1 MMTAT
6 ECPSIERLK
15 DLTLGRLAEEDS
27 DSMLDHLR
35 DCAVCQSELETIGD
49 GEDSLIQAIRS
60 PEDASEWIHEPQ
72 CDMAVIAALG
82 AIGIGQQSPTV
93 SEMPAFPVSI
103 GEYEIVRPLGRGG
116 MGNVYLARHTK
127 LGRLVAL
134 KVLAGHRLADA
145 KMKER
150 FEAEMRAVGQ
160 LSHPG
165 IVSAHDARE
174 IDGTA
179 VLITEFI
186 DGMDL
191 AQLVPRTGPIEI
203 ADACDLI
210 RQVAV
215 ALQYTSDQGF
225 VHRDVKPSNIMLS
238 RSGEVKLLD
247 LGSAR
252 LQEPRHETSGLT
264 GTGQAMGTADYI
276 APEQVTDSRGVDVR
290 ADIYSLG
297 CTLFKLLTGHAPF
310 AGPQCATAFA
320 KMTAHVS
327 TPPPVLSDFL
337 PDAPAGLIKLVASML
352 DKDPTSRPQTPM
364 QVAEKLKQFASDANL
379 SGLIARA
386 ETASPERA
394 PTSHPET
401 KVSSQTQSWRR
412 RTVPLTAAIAAG
424 FFGLFIGLMSG
435 VLIRIKLPDGSVMTV
450 NAPDGSEVTVVPDAS
465 PDPPP
470 ETTALPAV
478 AASED
483 QRKEAFLRF
492 AILATEEEMRE
503 YGSKYEGLPQDFAVT
518 RDGFRWYAADLD
530 ADLSSPLHMNGQ
542 TLHLVREA
550 GSLAID
556 QDKLREQIEMAQAK
570 GNEQIEL
577 RLSEAAGESLRELT
591 RNNMRRKL
599 AIIVNG
605 KIRMAPTIMAEV
617 GRDIAIT
624 GRFTKEE
631 VSFLMNALDSGL
643 VAPLSKRE
651 KATQAKTDLE
661 RLQGVWRLSGRSD
674 ATLLAFDGWDFYV
687 VDDQSI
693 RAAGRFLLLHSR
705 GRESQKIALTNSNFP
720 KESTLTLSYRFLLGD
735 RLELELN
742 DPAHR
747 EKTDDF
753 GINLGKGF
761 LVLERIGEVPTGELN
776 ASFWR
781 KEFRSSEGRV
791 YSLQSELRGRIE
803 LSAALMQIVRAKGS
817 DVKTSSAG
825 IGSESSGE
833 SSQESTNQLK
843 QMGIAFHNFASAYRK
858 FPASASMAREGA
870 IGVNDESELKP
881 FSWRVAILPF
891 IEQQE
896 LFEQYR
902 FDEPWDSEANSK
914 LLAKMPSVYRRPDA
928 SEDQPVGHANY
939 QGIAN
944 GASALGIDDGVKF
957 KDIRDGTSNTLLILE
972 TKSSVPWTKPQDL
985 SELPEFA
992 GDAVLRY
999 LMADGAVRTMA
1010 PVDEEKLK
1018 ALITRDGG
1026 ERIEP

>member
-35 DCAVCQSELETIGD
+35 DCEVCQSELETIGD

-60 PEDASEWIHEPQ
+60 PDDASEWILEPQ
-72 CDMAVIAALG
+72 CDVAVIAALG
-82 AIGIGQQSPTV
+82 AIGIGQQSPTI
-93 SEMPAFPVSI
+93 SDMPGFPVSI

-165 IVSAHDARE
+165 IVTAHDARE

-191 AQLVPRTGPIEI
+191 AQLVSRTGPIGV

-247 LGSAR
+247 LGLAR
-252 LQEPRHETSGLT
+252 LQEPRHDTSGLT

-310 AGPQCATAFA
+310 AGPQCTTAFA

-327 TPPPVLSDFL
+327 TPPPVLNDFL
-337 PDAPAGLIKLVASML
+337 SDAPAGLAKLVASML

-364 QVAEKLKQFASDANL
+364 QVAEKLKPFASDANL

-401 KVSSQTQSWRR
+401 KVSPQKQSWQR

-465 PDPPP
+465 ADPPP

-492 AILATEEEMRE
+492 AILATEAELRE

-591 RNNMRRKL
+591 RNNMRRRL

-617 GRDIAIT
+617 GRDIAIS
-624 GRFTKEE
+624 GRFTQEE
-631 VSFLMNALDSGL
+631 ISFLMDALNSGL
-643 VAPLSKRE
+643 VQPLSE
-651 KATQAKTDLE
+651 VGVVTQAPIDIW
-661 RLQGVWRLSGRSD
+661 RLQGVWKISDEPAGR
-674 ATLLAFDGWDFYV
+674 LLAFDNSGFFV
-687 VDDQSI
+687 ATDQWI
-693 RAAGRFLLLHSR
+693 RAAGNMAVMPHRNQWMEVHFENSFPGGPQGDPIYMVRFLN
-705 GRESQKIALTNSNFP
+705 EDK
-720 KESTLTLSYRFLLGD
+720 
-735 RLELELN
+735 LELGS
-742 DPAHR
+742 
-747 EKTDDF
+747 KTLQPGSSLDF
-753 GINLGKGF
+753 TGSYQVENIR
-761 LVLERIGEVPTGELN
+761 VAERIGSIPTEMTEV
-776 ASFWR
+776 
-781 KEFRSSEGRV
+781 K
-791 YSLQSELRGRIE
+791 
-803 LSAALMQIVRAKGS
+803 ALMDSPVVSKADAIERQSINSALLLIMQAKIEGVDFWVQAGGR
-817 DVKTSSAG
+817 DV
-825 IGSESSGE
+825 
-833 SSQESTNQLK
+833 QSTNQLK
-843 QMGIAFHNFASAYRK
+843 QMGLAFHNFASAYRK

-870 IGVNDESELKP
+870 IGINDESELKP

-891 IEQQE
+891 IEQQK

-902 FDEPWDSEANSK
+902 FDEPWDSEANLK
-914 LLAKMPSVYRRPDA
+914 LLAKMPSIYRSPDA
-928 SEDQPVGHANY
+928 SEDQPVGQANY

-957 KDIRDGTSNTLLILE
+957 RDIRDGTSNTLLILE

-985 SELPEFA
+985 SELPKFA
-992 GDAVLRY
+992 DDAVLRY
-999 LMADGAVRTMA
+999 LMADGSVRTMD

>member
-15 DLTLGRLAEEDS
+15 DLSLGRLAEEDS

-35 DCAVCQSELETIGD
+35 DCEVCQSELETIGD

-60 PEDASEWIHEPQ
+60 PDDASEWIHEPQ
-72 CDMAVIAALG
+72 CDVAVIAALG

-93 SEMPAFPVSI
+93 SDMPGFPVSI

-165 IVSAHDARE
+165 IVTAHDARE

-191 AQLVPRTGPIEI
+191 AQLVSRTGPIGV

-225 VHRDVKPSNIMLS
+225 VHRDVKPSNIMLGH
-238 RSGEVKLLD
+238 SGEVKLLD
-247 LGSAR
+247 LGLAR
-252 LQEPRHETSGLT
+252 LQESRHETSGLT

-310 AGPQCATAFA
+310 AGPQCTTAFA

-327 TPPPVLSDFL
+327 SPPPVLSDFL
-337 PDAPAGLIKLVASML
+337 PDAPAGLNKVVASML

-364 QVAEKLKQFASDANL
+364 QVAEKLKQFVSDANL

-394 PTSHPET
+394 FTSHPET

-412 RTVPLTAAIAAG
+412 RTVPITAAIAAG
-424 FFGLFIGLMSG
+424 FLGLFIGLMSG
-435 VLIRIKLPDGSVMTV
+435 LLIRIKMPDGSVVTV
-450 NAPDGSEVTVVPDAS
+450 NAPDGSEVSAVPDAS

-470 ETTALPAV
+470 ENIASPTV
-478 AASED
+478 AAFED
-483 QRKEAFLRF
+483 QREEAFLKF
-492 AILATEEEMRE
+492 AILATEEETRE
-503 YGSKYEGLPQDFAVT
+503 YRLKMEGIPEHFDVI
-518 RDGFRWYAADLD
+518 RDEFRWYAADLD
-530 ADLSSPLHMNGQ
+530 PDFSSPLHMNGEP
-542 TLHLVREA
+542 LYLVREA
-550 GSLAID
+550 GSLAIA

-605 KIRMAPTIMAEV
+605 RIRMTPTIMAEV

-643 VAPLSKRE
+643 VAPLSKRDPGIR
-651 KATQAKTDLE
+651 TTSDLE
-661 RLQGVWRLSGRSD
+661 RLQGVWRLAGRSD
-674 ATLLAFDGWDFYV
+674 ATLLAFDGRDFYMA
-687 VDDQSI
+687 DDQAI
-693 RAAGRFLLLHSR
+693 QAIGRVSMMTLGNSDSKEIL
-705 GRESQKIALTNSNFP
+705 LTNSMP
-720 KESTLTLSYRFLLGD
+720 TGPASQLLIYRFLVGD
-735 RLELELN
+735 RLEFELKGSVAKAIPN
-742 DPAHR
+742 RLGLDA
-747 EKTDDF
+747 
-753 GINLGKGF
+753 GKGF
-761 LVLERIGEVPTGELN
+761 FIVERLGDFPAAVDEALSLSNKFRSILAKEGTP
-776 ASFWR
+776 R
-781 KEFRSSEGRV
+781 KESAFRRNILPPLTWIIKAKAMKLETAVEASSKI
-791 YSLQSELRGRIE
+791 L
-803 LSAALMQIVRAKGS
+803 AAERN
-817 DVKTSSAG
+817 VKSM
-825 IGSESSGE
+825 
-833 SSQESTNQLK
+833 NQLK
-843 QMGIAFHNFASAYRK
+843 QFGLGFHNFHAVFNK
-858 FPASASMAREGA
+858 FPASASTKPEGSQGA
-870 IGVNDESELKP
+870 SDPSQLQP
-881 FSWRVAILPF
+881 FSWRVAILPY
-891 IEQQE
+891 IGHAD

-902 FDEPWDSEANSK
+902 FDEPWDSEANLK
-914 LLAKMPSVYRRPDA
+914 LLPQMPSIYRRPDA
-928 SEDQPVGHANY
+928 SDDQPVGHANY
-939 QGIAN
+939 QGIADRS
-944 GASALGIDDGVKF
+944 GALGKDDGVKMR
-957 KDIRDGTSNTLLILE
+957 DIRDGTSNTLLILE
-972 TKSSVPWTKPQDL
+972 TESSVPWTKPQDL
-985 SELPEFA
+985 GELPEFA
-992 GDAVLRY
+992 DDAVLRY
-999 LMADGAVRTMA
+999 LMADGSVHTMD
-1010 PVDEEKLK
+1010 PVDKEKLK

>member
-35 DCAVCQSELETIGD
+35 DCEVCQSELETIGD

-60 PEDASEWIHEPQ
+60 PDDASEWIHEPQ

-93 SEMPAFPVSI
+93 SEMPDFPVSI

-191 AQLVPRTGPIEI
+191 AQLVSRTGPIEI

-247 LGSAR
+247 LGLAR
-252 LQEPRHETSGLT
+252 LQEPRHETSSLT
-264 GTGQAMGTADYI
+264 GTGHAMGTADYI

-327 TPPPVLSDFL
+327 SPPPVLSDFL
-337 PDAPAGLIKLVASML
+337 PDAPAGLVKLVASML

-364 QVAEKLKQFASDANL
+364 QVAEKLKQFASDTNL

-465 PDPPP
+465 ADPPP

-492 AILATEEEMRE
+492 AILATEEELRE

-530 ADLSSPLHMNGQ
+530 ADISSPLHMNGQ

-617 GRDIAIT
+617 GRDIAIS

-687 VDDQSI
+687 VEDVSI
-693 RAAGRFLLLHSR
+693 RMAGRIAAMTSGDGNLREVLFTNLITKKSAPQLLV
-705 GRESQKIALTNSNFP
+705 
-720 KESTLTLSYRFLLGD
+720 YRFLIGD
-735 RLELELN
+735 RLEFESKRPVSANSNVLGL
-742 DPAHR
+742 DA
-747 EKTDDF
+747 
-753 GINLGKGF
+753 GKGF
-761 LVLERIGEVPTGELN
+761 FIVERLGDFPTNRDEVVSL
-776 ASFWR
+776 SR
-781 KEFRSSEGRV
+781 RFRSV
-791 YSLQSELRGRIE
+791 LQR
-803 LSAALMQIVRAKGS
+803 QQ
-817 DVKTSSAG
+817 
-825 IGSESSGE
+825 
-833 SSQESTNQLK
+833 SQERGSYPLGDVLSPVGLLMTAKTMGMEAVVKEVGKIQAAERDVQSTNQLK

-1026 ERIEP
+1026 ERIER

>member
-35 DCAVCQSELETIGD
+35 DCEVCQSELETIGD

-60 PEDASEWIHEPQ
+60 PDDASEWIHEPQ
-72 CDMAVIAALG
+72 CDVAVIAALG

-93 SEMPAFPVSI
+93 SEMPGFPVSI

-165 IVSAHDARE
+165 IVTAHDARE

-191 AQLVPRTGPIEI
+191 AQLVSRTGPIGV

-247 LGSAR
+247 LGLAR
-252 LQEPRHETSGLT
+252 LQEPRHDTSGLT

-327 TPPPVLSDFL
+327 SPPPVLSDFL

-386 ETASPERA
+386 EIASPKRA

-401 KVSSQTQSWRR
+401 KVLSQTQSWRR

-435 VLIRIKLPDGSVMTV
+435 VLIRIKMPDGSVVTV
-450 NAPDGSEVTVVPDAS
+450 NAPDGSEVSVVPNAS
-465 PDPPP
+465 PDTPS
-470 ETTALPAV
+470 ENIASPAV
-478 AASED
+478 ATSED
-483 QRKEAFLRF
+483 QREEAFLKF
-492 AILATEEEMRE
+492 AILATEQEMRE
-503 YGSKYEGLPQDFAVT
+503 YGSKYEGLPQDFAAT
-518 RDGFRWYAADLD
+518 RDGFRWYAADPD
-530 ADLSSPLHMNGQ
+530 ANLSSPLHMNGK

-550 GSLAID
+550 ASLAIT

-651 KATQAKTDLE
+651 KATQAKIDFE

-687 VDDQSI
+687 VEDVSI
-693 RAAGRFLLLHSR
+693 RMAGHIAARTSGDGNLREILFTNLIPKKSAPQLLV
-705 GRESQKIALTNSNFP
+705 
-720 KESTLTLSYRFLLGD
+720 YRFLIGD
-735 RLELELN
+735 RLEFESKRSVSANSKVLGL
-742 DPAHR
+742 DA
-747 EKTDDF
+747 
-753 GINLGKGF
+753 GKGAF
-761 LVLERIGEVPTGELN
+761 IVERLGDFPTDRDEVISL
-776 ASFWR
+776 SR
-781 KEFRSSEGRV
+781 RFRSV
-791 YSLQSELRGRIE
+791 LQR
-803 LSAALMQIVRAKGS
+803 QQ
-817 DVKTSSAG
+817 
-825 IGSESSGE
+825 
-833 SSQESTNQLK
+833 SQERGSYPLGDVLSPVGLLMTAKTMGMEAVVKEVGKIQAAERDVQSTNQLK
-843 QMGIAFHNFASAYRK
+843 QMGIGFHNFASAYRK
-858 FPASASMAREGA
+858 FPGSASMAREGA
-870 IGVNDESELKP
+870 IGINDESELKP

-891 IEQQE
+891 IEQQK

-902 FDEPWDSEANSK
+902 FDEPWDSEANLK
-914 LLAKMPSVYRRPDA
+914 LLPKMPSIYRRPDA
-928 SEDQPVGHANY
+928 PEDQPVGHANY
-939 QGIAN
+939 QGIAD
-944 GASALGIDDGVKF
+944 GGSALGIDDGVKF
-957 KDIRDGTSNTLLILE
+957 RDIRDGTSNTLLILE
-972 TKSSVPWTKPQDL
+972 TESAVPWTKPQDL
-985 SELPEFA
+985 SELPKFA
-992 GDAVLRY
+992 DDAVLRY
-999 LMADGAVRTMA
+999 LMADGSVRTMD

>member
-35 DCAVCQSELETIGD
+35 DCEVCQSELETIGD

-60 PEDASEWIHEPQ
+60 PDDASEWILEPQ
-72 CDMAVIAALG
+72 CDVAVIAALG
-82 AIGIGQQSPTV
+82 VIGIGQQSPAV
-93 SEMPAFPVSI
+93 SEMPGFPVSI

-165 IVSAHDARE
+165 IVTAHDARE

-191 AQLVPRTGPIEI
+191 AQLVSRTGPIGV

-238 RSGEVKLLD
+238 HSGEVKLLD
-247 LGSAR
+247 LGLAR

-297 CTLFKLLTGHAPF
+297 CTLFKLLTGQAPF

-327 TPPPVLSDFL
+327 SPPPVLRDFL
-337 PDAPAGLIKLVASML
+337 PDAPAGLNKFVASML
-352 DKDPTSRPQTPM
+352 GKDPTSRPQTPM
-364 QVAEKLKQFASDANL
+364 QVAEKLKLFVSDANL
-379 SGLIARA
+379 AGLIARA

-394 PTSHPET
+394 PASHPET
-401 KVSSQTQSWRR
+401 KVFPKTQSWRR
-412 RTVPLTAAIAAG
+412 RTVSLTAAIAAG
-424 FFGLFIGLMSG
+424 FLGLFIGLMSG
-435 VLIRIKLPDGSVMTV
+435 LLIRIKMPDGSIVTV
-450 NAPDGSEVTVVPDAS
+450 NAPDGSEVSIVPEVARDLPS
-465 PDPPP
+465 
-470 ETTALPAV
+470 ENIALPAV
-478 AASED
+478 AGFEE
-483 QRKEAFLRF
+483 QREEAFLKF

-503 YGSKYEGLPQDFAVT
+503 YGSKYEGLPQDFAAT
-518 RDGFRWYAADLD
+518 RDGFRWYAADPD
-530 ADLSSPLHMNGQ
+530 ADLSSPLHMNGK
-542 TLHLVREA
+542 TLHLVREV

-556 QDKLREQIEMAQAK
+556 QDKLREEIDMAKAK
-570 GNEQIEL
+570 GTSHIDL
-577 RLSEAAGESLRELT
+577 RLSNSAGQALRKLT
-591 RNNMRRKL
+591 ASNMRRKL

-624 GRFTKEE
+624 GRFTQEE
-631 VSFLMNALDSGL
+631 IRFLMAALSSGL
-643 VAPLSKRE
+643 VTPLSKQDRGIQT
-651 KATQAKTDLE
+651 KSDLE

-674 ATLLAFDGWDFYV
+674 ATLLAFDGRDFYIA
-687 VDDQSI
+687 DDQSI
-693 RAAGRFLLLHSR
+693 RAAGHIAAMTSGDGDLREVLFTNLITKKSAPQLLV
-705 GRESQKIALTNSNFP
+705 
-720 KESTLTLSYRFLLGD
+720 YRFLIGD
-735 RLELELN
+735 RLEFESKRSVSANSNVLGL
-742 DPAHR
+742 DA
-747 EKTDDF
+747 
-753 GINLGKGF
+753 GKGF
-761 LVLERIGEVPTGELN
+761 FIVERLGDFPTDADEVVSL
-776 ASFWR
+776 SR
-781 KEFRSSEGRV
+781 RFRSMLAR
-791 YSLQSELRGRIE
+791 Q
-803 LSAALMQIVRAKGS
+803 
-817 DVKTSSAG
+817 D
-825 IGSESSGE
+825 
-833 SSQESTNQLK
+833 SQESGSYSPGVVLPAVTLLMNAKTMGMEAVVKAVGKIQAAERDVQSTNQLK

-870 IGVNDESELKP
+870 IGINDQSELKP

-902 FDEPWDSEANSK
+902 FDEPWDSDANLK
-914 LLAKMPSVYRRPDA
+914 LLPKMPSIYRRPDA
-928 SEDQPVGHANY
+928 PEDQPVGQANY

-957 KDIRDGTSNTLLILE
+957 KDIRDGLANTLLILE

-992 GDAVLRY
+992 DDAVLRY
-999 LMADGAVRTMA
+999 LMADGAVRTMD

-1026 ERIEP
+1026 EQVEP

>member
-60 PEDASEWIHEPQ
+60 PDDASEWIHEPQ

-191 AQLVPRTGPIEI
+191 AQLVSRTGPIEI

-247 LGSAR
+247 LGLAR
-252 LQEPRHETSGLT
+252 LQEPHHETSGLT
-264 GTGQAMGTADYI
+264 GAGQAMGTADYI

-310 AGPQCATAFA
+310 AGPQCTTAFA

-327 TPPPVLSDFL
+327 TPPPVLNDFL
-337 PDAPAGLIKLVASML
+337 PDAPAGLAKLIASML

-401 KVSSQTQSWRR
+401 KVSSQKQSWQR

-450 NAPDGSEVTVVPDAS
+450 NAPDGSEVTVVPDALA
-465 PDPPP
+465 DPPS

-492 AILATEEEMRE
+492 AILATEAELRE

-530 ADLSSPLHMNGQ
+530 ADISSPLHMNGQ

-591 RNNMRRKL
+591 RNNMRRRL

-643 VAPLSKRE
+643 VAPLSKRG
-651 KATQAKTDLE
+651 KAMQAKTDLE

-674 ATLLAFDGWDFYV
+674 ATLFGFDGLDFYV
-687 VDDQSI
+687 ADGRSI
-693 RAAGRFLLLHSR
+693 RAAGHLAAMTSGDGDLGEVL
-705 GRESQKIALTNSNFP
+705 ITNLIPTKSAPQLFV
-720 KESTLTLSYRFLLGD
+720 YRFLTGD
-735 RLELELN
+735 RLEFELKDSISIANSNGLGLDVGEGSFIVERLGDFPTDALEV
-742 DPAHR
+742 
-747 EKTDDF
+747 
-753 GINLGKGF
+753 
-761 LVLERIGEVPTGELN
+761 VLLSR
-776 ASFWR
+776 R
-781 KEFRSSEGRV
+781 FRSTLTR
-791 YSLQSELRGRIE
+791 Q
-803 LSAALMQIVRAKGS
+803 
-817 DVKTSSAG
+817 D
-825 IGSESSGE
+825 
-833 SSQESTNQLK
+833 SQESGSHSLQVVLPVVTMLMNAKKMGVEAVVKAGGKIRAVDRDAQSINQLI
-843 QMGIAFHNFASAYRK
+843 QMAIGFHNFASAYRK

-902 FDEPWDSEANSK
+902 FDEPWDSDANSK

-999 LMADGAVRTMA
+999 LMADGSVRTMD